1 LIYEYSLI
9 LTFLSVSFI
18 LLFSAYGIESLRD
31 LLLIRSSNEGELFRT
46 KNAKLDLVYNLVLI
60 FIAILC
66 ILRTI
71 IFIIAPV
78 ELSKFTFVPSTV
90 IHLLITSFIF
100 QIFWV
105 LLWFFLYQKREIR
118 LDERALFLKKTF
130 YIVLIIAITDIIVTS
145 LIFFQSFFYSFSIRG
160 GAIKALSS
168 SLNVLYTPM
177 LVLTLILLFILVTL
191 FFLYILKRSMI
202 ILKQYWLTALLLII
216 VSLIYISLNSLEK
229 LGWYENI
236 QYRLSLF
243 SWSYFYLGWIFL
255 TFLAITVF
263 CNVSS
268 IILYSIMGKFTN
280 PLKYKNQVVTYLKM
294 GFITI
299 VSFTLLAILPNI
311 YLWFYS

>member
-18 LLFSAYGIESLRD
+18 LLFSAYGIESLHD

-46 KNAKLDLVYNLVLI
+46 KNAKLDLIYNLVLI
-60 FIAILC
+60 FIAFLC
-66 ILRTI
+66 FLRTV
-71 IFIIAPV
+71 IFFIAPV
-78 ELSKFTFVPSTV
+78 ELSKFTFVPSSV

-100 QIFWV
+100 QIFWA

-118 LDERALFLKKTF
+118 LEERALFLKKTF
-130 YIVLIIAITDIIVTS
+130 YIVCIIAMTDIIVTS

-160 GAIKALSS
+160 GAIKPLSS
-168 SLNVLYTPM
+168 SLTVLYTPM
-177 LVLTLILLFILVTL
+177 YILTLILLLILVTL
-191 FFLYILKRSMI
+191 FFLYILRRSMV

-216 VSLIYISLNSLEK
+216 VSLIYMSLNSLDK

-236 QYRLSLF
+236 HYRLSLF

-255 TFLAITVF
+255 TFLGITVF

-268 IILYSIMGKFTN
+268 IILYSIMGKFIH
-280 PLKYKNQVVTYLKM
+280 PVKYKNQIVSYLKM
-294 GFITI
+294 GFVTI
-299 VSFTLLAILPNI
+299 VSFTILSLLPNI
-311 YLWFYS
+311 FLWFYL